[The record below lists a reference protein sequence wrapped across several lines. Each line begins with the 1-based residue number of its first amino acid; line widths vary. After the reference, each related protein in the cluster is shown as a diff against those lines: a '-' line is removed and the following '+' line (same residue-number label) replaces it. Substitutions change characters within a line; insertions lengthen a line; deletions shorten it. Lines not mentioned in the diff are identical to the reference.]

1 MKPLLIASAMTA
13 VLMASPVSAKVRCG
27 QMLAKPGDSRGFVLK
42 HCGQPDSK
50 IRLVNRYGAQ
60 TGEEWR
66 YYTTGYN
73 SSTKTIIFRG
83 DSVTSAS
90 ERPN

>member
-1 MKPLLIASAMTA
+1 MKTTIIIAVITLAA
-13 VLMASPVSAKVRCG
+13 ALPAQAKVRCG

-42 HCGQPDSK
+42 HCGKPDSK
-50 IRLVNRYGAQ
+50 IRLVNRFGAQ
-60 TGEEWR
+60 VGEEWR
-66 YYTTGYN
+66 YYTTGFN

>member
-1 MKPLLIASAMTA
+1 MI
-13 VLMASPVSAKVRCG
+13 
-27 QMLAKPGDSRGFVLK
+27 K
-42 HCGQPDSK
+42 HCGRPDSK
-50 IRLVNRYGAQ
+50 VRLVNKFGAQ
-60 TGEEWR
+60 VGEEWR